1 MGGDEDWTYPRAMTI
16 VTDTIG
22 RAFRDGLFE
31 DMGYAD
37 AARHAHEVV
46 QKLVADCLPRT
57 KSPGIDLK
65 AGPDAKRASNVLQ
78 RISES
83 GSGASR

>member
-1 MGGDEDWTYPRAMTI
+1 MRETVQAFLARMSDKHLKQAGSAMGGDEDWTYPRAMTI

-46 QKLVADCLPRT
+46 QKLVADWIERGPLR
-57 KSPGIDLK
+57 KS
-65 AGPDAKRASNVLQ
+65 KR
-78 RISES
+78 
-83 GSGASR
+83 